1 MKDLHEIAGK
11 ILAVKTIYGEMYE
24 DYLRPS
30 SSEAGEWIHN
40 LLLQALDEVNNDLT
54 LYIQITAGNKSVSP

>member
-11 ILAVKTIYGEMYE
+11 ILAIKTIYGEMYE
-24 DYLRPS
+24 DYLRPG

-40 LLLQALDEVNNDLT
+40 LLLQSLDEVYNDLT
-54 LYIQITAGNKSVSP
+54 LHINAAANNKNVSR

>member
-24 DYLRPS
+24 DHLRPS
-30 SSEAGEWIHN
+30 SSDAGEWIHH
-40 LLLQALDEVNNDLT
+40 LLLQSLDEVYED
-54 LYIQITAGNKSVSP
+54 ITAYMQETANNKSVSQ

>member
-24 DYLRPS
+24 DHLRPS
-30 SSEAGEWIHN
+30 SSDAGEWIHH
-40 LLLQALDEVNNDLT
+40 LLLQSLDEVYED
-54 LYIQITAGNKSVSP
+54 ITSYMQEAANNKSVSQ